1 MRGPS
6 LFACLPGLT
15 TNCLLQTLLKNSN
28 ALGIAAE
35 QPLLPPPPP
44 SEEVFPSEVN
54 AIASHFVSC
63 LCPQFMPLLFT
74 QSLISV
80 DL

>member
-1 MRGPS
+1 MNRTECGKSEVGKRGNMRGPS

-35 QPLLPPPPP
+35 QQLLPPPPP
-44 SEEVFPSEVN
+44 SEEVFPSEVCHRIL
-54 AIASHFVSC
+54 IAS
-63 LCPQFMPLLFT
+63 
-74 QSLISV
+74 
-80 DL
+80 